1 MEGEENNVEG
11 NIENEDIGVNQSN
24 VQQTSGPNDQS
35 KKESLTLND
44 PADAVNSNLNS

>member
-1 MEGEENNVEG
+1 MENT
-11 NIENEDIGVNQSN
+11 DIGVDQTN
-24 VQQTSGPNDQS
+24 VQDVSDPNGHQ